1 MKHKKNHQAPP
12 SSLVLVSPSME
23 AMMENHHNTTS
34 SNLRSNQCSS
44 SLVQT
49 INAPLDLVWSIIRRF
64 DYPQGYK
71 QFIKSCTMLS
81 GDGGIGS
88 VREVLVMS
96 GLPAEV
102 SVERLDTLD
111 DDQHVLKFTII
122 GGDHRLLN
130 YSSTITLHEEEER
143 FGGKTVAIESYVV
156 DIPVGSSREDTCSF
170 ADTIVGCNLRS
181 LAKIT
186 EGTNRSHS

>member
-1 MKHKKNHQAPP
+1 MLSNHNQNQDP
-12 SSLVLVSPSME
+12 SSPLME
-23 AMMENHHNTTS
+23 AMMENHHNTS
-34 SNLRSNQCSS
+34 SNLKSNQCTSS
-44 SLVQT
+44 MVQT
-49 INAPLDLVWSIIRRF
+49 INAPLDLVWSMIKRF
-64 DYPQGYK
+64 EHPQGYK
-71 QFIKSCTMLS
+71 QFITGCTMLS

-88 VREVLVMS
+88 VREVLIMS

-111 DDQHVLKFTII
+111 DVHHVLKFSII

-143 FGGKTVAIESYVV
+143 FGGKTIAIESYVV
-156 DIPVGSSREDTCSF
+156 DIPAGSSGEDTCSF
-170 ADTIVGCNLRS
+170 TDTIIGCNLRS

-186 EGTNRSHS
+186 EGININQKHT

>member
-1 MKHKKNHQAPP
+1 MKHKKNHQSPP
-12 SSLVLVSPSME
+12 SSLVLVSPLME
-23 AMMENHHNTTS
+23 AMMESHHNTS
-34 SNLRSNQCSS
+34 SNLKSNQCSS

-71 QFIKSCTMLS
+71 QFIKSCAMLS

-156 DIPVGSSREDTCSF
+156 DIPAGSSREDTCSF

-186 EGTNRSHS
+186 EGN